1 MKKLLLFFS
10 LIFSLNIAVSAQT
23 DNYELNVIEKL
34 KNYFSMYDPEK
45 AYLQFDRPYYAAGD
59 TIYFKA
65 YLTRGGHHELSD
77 LSGVL
82 HVDFINTENKIEQS
96 VKLQLDSGI
105 CWGDF
110 ALPDSLLPGNYRI
123 RAYTQW
129 MLNRGESHFFYQNIS
144 VGSFTKRNVSD
155 PHTKQTQHLISD
167 KADLQFFPEGGTLV
181 EGIES
186 KVAFKAIGTNGLG
199 IDVKGVLLDKDDK
212 QICSFES
219 SHLGMGYFILH
230 PEKDNVYKA
239 KLNFDDGSQNIVD
252 LPKPEASGI
261 SLSVTSDSVSKISIG
276 ITANEVYFKNNRNR
290 DFLMLLYS
298 GGKTISYPYTL
309 DDTTIFFDLEKKLF
323 QTGVTTVTLF
333 SQDGEPLCERL
344 FFVQNDDQLNLQM
357 HTDRTSYGKKER
369 VNLSLN
375 AENTTGSPADGH
387 FSVTIFNESNIPV
400 NENNERN
407 ILTSLLLT
415 SDLTGFV
422 EEPNYYFM
430 DTSVQTRN
438 DLDVLMLTQGYRDFE
453 WRQVLSE
460 EPKALAFLPE
470 RGLEINGKITNLSNK
485 PISNGTVT
493 LVPSKGGSLL
503 SSTSDS
509 KGLFKF
515 TNLVF
520 TDTTHLVLSAVNS
533 KGSNWTKITYL
544 NTNYDL
550 PIIAADLY
558 TPQRTNDS
566 SLNSYVEKEKAT
578 HDEYIKHIPFRGQ
591 MLKEV
596 TVKAVMEDNHY
607 RTQSLAGAGFADQ
620 VMHADEI
627 EQVGGKLST
636 SLNGRLRGVN
646 FAQGGAGILVPYL
659 PSSLTTNGFSPM
671 LLILDG
677 QEIKL
682 GTQFFNIDDI
692 PSNQIETIEVLKNA
706 NTSIY
711 GMDGANGVL
720 IITTKD
726 GSEKKD
732 IAAVGVLPIAPLGF
746 YKARTFYSPKYD
758 YTSGN
763 PTSPEMRPTIYWN
776 PEIKTD
782 VYGNAFVEYYNAET
796 VGTYKVIVEGID
808 KNGNI
813 GRQVYRYKVE

>member
-1 MKKLLLFFS
+1 MKKFLLFSTLS
-10 LIFSLNIAVSAQT
+10 LCLHFRTFAQS
-23 DNYELNVIEKL
+23 DNYELNVVDKL

-65 YLTRGGHHELSD
+65 YLTRGGHHELSY

-82 HVDFINTENKIEQS
+82 HVDFINTKNNIEQS
-96 VKLQLDSGI
+96 IKLQLDSGI

-129 MLNRGESHFFYQNIS
+129 MLNQGETHFFYQNIS
-144 VGSFTKRNVSD
+144 IGSFTKRIVSD
-155 PHTKQTQHLISD
+155 PFAKQDQHLKRE

-181 EGIES
+181 EGVES
-186 KVAFKAIGTNGLG
+186 KVAFKAIGTNGLA
-199 IDVKGVLLDKDDK
+199 IYVKGVLLDKDEK
-212 QICSFES
+212 QVCSFES
-219 SHLGMGYFILH
+219 SHLGMGYFIFH
-230 PEKDNVYKA
+230 PEKDNAYKA
-239 KLNFDDGSQNIVD
+239 RLSFADGSQNIVD
-252 LPKPEASGI
+252 LPKAEVFGI
-261 SLSVTSDSVSKISIG
+261 SLSVTTDSISKISIG
-276 ITANEVYFKNNRNR
+276 IIANESYYKINRNR

-298 GGKTISYPYTL
+298 GGKTISYPYKL

-357 HTDRTSYGKKER
+357 HTDKTSYGKKDK

-375 AENTTGSPADGH
+375 AENKTGSPADGH
-387 FSVTIFNESNIPV
+387 FSVTVFNETNIPE

-415 SDLTGFV
+415 SDLAGFV
-422 EEPNYYFM
+422 EQPNYYFM

-453 WRQVLSE
+453 WRQVLSN
-460 EPKALAFLPE
+460 EPKVLNFLPE

-509 KGLFKF
+509 KGLFRF

-544 NTNYDL
+544 NTNNDS
-550 PIIAADLY
+550 PMVAANLY
-558 TPQRTNDS
+558 VTQRTNDS
-566 SLNSYVEKEKAT
+566 SLNTYVEKEKAT

-591 MLKEV
+591 VLKEV

-627 EQVGGKLST
+627 QQIGGNLTT

-646 FAQGGAGILVPYL
+646 FTGEGVPFL
-659 PSSLTTNGFSPM
+659 TSSLTTTHGFAPM

-682 GTQFFNIDDI
+682 GSQFFSIDDI
-692 PSNQIETIEVLKNA
+692 PSTQIETIEVLRFA
-706 NTSIY
+706 SASIY

-732 IAAVGVLPIAPLGF
+732 IAAVGVLPIAPMGF

-763 PTSPEMRPTIYWN
+763 PASPEMRPTIYWN

-782 VYGNAFVEYYNAET
+782 VYGNAFLEYYNAEM
-796 VGTYKVIVEGID
+796 VGTYKVVVEGID

>member
-1 MKKLLLFFS
+1 MKKFLLFSTLTLCLHFRS
-10 LIFSLNIAVSAQT
+10 SAQS
-23 DNYELNVIEKL
+23 DNYELNVVDKL

-82 HVDFINTENKIEQS
+82 HVDFINTNNNIEQS
-96 VKLQLDSGI
+96 IKLQLDSGI
-105 CWGDF
+105 FWGDF
-110 ALPDSLLPGNYRI
+110 SLPDSLSPGNYRI

-129 MLNRGESHFFYQNIS
+129 MLNQGESDFFYQNIS

-155 PHTKQTQHLISD
+155 PLTKQTQHLIKN

-186 KVAFKAIGTNGLG
+186 KVAFKAIGTNGLA

-212 QICSFES
+212 ELCSFES
-219 SHLGMGYFILH
+219 SHLGMGYFIFH
-230 PEKDNVYKA
+230 PEKDNTYKA
-239 KLNFDDGSQNIVD
+239 KLSFADGSQNIID
-252 LPKPEASGI
+252 LPKPEVSGI
-261 SLSVTSDSVSKISIG
+261 SLSVTSDSISKISIG
-276 ITANEVYFKNNRNR
+276 ISANEPYYKNNRNR

-298 GGKTISYPYTL
+298 GGKTISYPYKL

-333 SQDGEPLCERL
+333 SQDGEPICERL
-344 FFVQNDDQLNLQM
+344 FFVQNNDQLNLKM
-357 HTDRTSYGKKER
+357 HADKTSYGKKEK

-375 AENTTGSPADGH
+375 AESKTGFPADGH
-387 FSVTIFNESNIPV
+387 FSVTVFNETNIPV

-415 SDLTGFV
+415 SDLTGYV
-422 EEPNYYFM
+422 EEPNYYFT
-430 DTSVQTRN
+430 DTSKQTRDN
-438 DLDVLMLTQGYRDFE
+438 LDVLMLTQGYRDFE
-453 WRQVLSE
+453 WRQVLSN
-460 EPKALAFLPE
+460 EPKVLNFLPE

-544 NTNYDL
+544 NTNDDS
-550 PIIAADLY
+550 PMIAANLY
-558 TPQRTNDS
+558 VRQRSNDS
-566 SLNSYVEKEKAT
+566 SLTSYVEKEKAT

-591 MLKEV
+591 VLKEV

-627 EQVGGKLST
+627 EQIGGNLTT

-646 FAQGGAGILVPYL
+646 FVQGAPYL
-659 PSSLTTNGFSPM
+659 QSHVTISSKLPQPM

-677 QEIKL
+677 IEIKL
-682 GTQFFNIDDI
+682 GTQFFSIDEI
-692 PSNQIETIEVLKNA
+692 PSTQIETVEVLKYA
-706 NTSIY
+706 SASIY

-732 IAAVGVLPIAPLGF
+732 IAAVGVLPIAPMGF
-746 YKARTFYSPKYD
+746 YKARTFYSPKYE

-782 VYGNAFVEYYNAET
+782 YMVTPSWNIT
-796 VGTYKVIVEGID
+796 MLKLVGTYKVVVEGID
-808 KNGNI
+808 NNGNI
-813 GRQVYRYKVE
+813 GRQVYRYQVQ